1 MWALHTGQ
9 AVPTPA
15 TMGAGLED
23 TVLSGTNQ
31 LARETLPDR
40 A

>member
-9 AVPTPA
+9 AVPTSA